1 MRIKKP
7 LFAMVLSAA
16 TLFAPTVFCE
26 TPELQPAEKPGWTLV
41 FQEEFNDAVLNPS
54 KFSDSYMP
62 HWTSQEQSLAWRH
75 FAINELEVYDR
86 Q

>member
-1 MRIKKP
+1 MRIKK
-7 LFAMVLSAA
+7 LIFAMVLSAA

-26 TPELQPAEKPGWTLV
+26 TPELQPTEKPGWTLV

-62 HWTSQEQSLAWRH
+62 HWTSQEQSLAH
-75 FAINELEVYDR
+75 YDVTNGILSLR
-86 Q
+86 

>member
-1 MRIKKP
+1 MKYIRIKK
-7 LFAMVLSAA
+7 LIFAMVLSAA

-26 TPELQPAEKPGWTLV
+26 MPESQPAEKPGWTLV

-62 HWTSQEQSLAWRH
+62 HWTSQEQSLAH
-75 FAINELEVYDR
+75 YDVTNGILSLR
-86 Q
+86 